1 MSPATISPRRV
12 FEHRLSAALVAY
24 DMLVCV
30 AAMAAAY
37 YLRLHAPSNL
47 LAPLRHAPELY
58 VGAAPVVVLLWLLG
72 FYLMNLYDIRRFQS
86 PFAELL
92 ATFGGVTVATLLVA
106 ASSFLSHT
114 DYSRAIL
121 ILFWG
126 AGLVLTVAERGAF
139 ALYRSNALRRG
150 KGGSRTAIVGCGE
163 LGQVVA
169 ERIRR
174 YHSLGYTQV
183 GFVSTDDGPDSVG
196 GFPVLGKLEELPEI
210 IEEHSVDEVLVA
222 QRDLD
227 VDRLMTVI
235 SRCREL
241 PVQFNLVAGP
251 LQLLTGGA
259 EISGLADLPVVPL
272 ERRHFPWWQS
282 ALKRAMDVVLGAI
295 LLVLAAPLLVIAALL
310 IRRETKAS
318 AIFAQERVGR
328 DGKPFTMLKFRTMA
342 PSADPYADAPLD
354 ENDERVTRIGRWLR
368 RYSLDELPQLINV
381 LRGEMSLV
389 GPRPEMSFIVE
400 RYAPWQQRRLEV
412 RPGLTGLWQIL
423 GRKDLPLRENIE
435 YDFYY
440 LNNRSLLMDLAI
452 LLRTIP
458 AVLRARGAY

>member
-1 MSPATISPRRV
+1 MSEATISPRRA
-12 FEHRLSAALVAY
+12 FEQQVSGVLACCDV
-24 DMLVCV
+24 LVCL
-30 AAMAAAY
+30 AAMGAAY
-37 YLRLHAPSNL
+37 YLRLHAPATL

-58 VGAAPVVVLLWLLG
+58 VGAAPVVVGLWLLG
-72 FYLMNLYDIRRFQS
+72 FYLMDLYDIRRFQS

-92 ATFGGVTVATLLVA
+92 ATFGGVTVATLLIA
-106 ASSFLSHT
+106 AASFLSHT

-126 AGLVLTVAERGAF
+126 AGLVLTIAERGAF
-139 ALYRSNALRRG
+139 ALYRSRALRRG

-174 YHSLGYTQV
+174 YRSLGYTPV
-183 GFVSTDDGPDSVG
+183 GFVSTDHGPESVG
-196 GFPVLGKLEELPEI
+196 GFPVLGRLDGLPEI
-210 IEEHSVDEVLVA
+210 IEEHNVDEVLVA

-241 PVQFNLVAGP
+241 TVQFNLVAGP
-251 LQLLTGGA
+251 LQLLTTGA

-272 ERRHFPWWQS
+272 ERRHFPWWQA
-282 ALKRAMDVVLGAI
+282 ALKRAMDLVLSTM
-295 LLVLAAPLLVIAALL
+295 LLVLAAPLLVIMAVL
-310 IRRETKAS
+310 IRRETGAS
-318 AIFAQERVGR
+318 AIFRQQRIGQ
-328 DGKPFTMLKFRTMA
+328 DGAPFTMLKFRTMTPA
-342 PSADPYADAPLD
+342 TEPYAPGPTNED
-354 ENDERVTRIGRWLR
+354 DERITRTGRWLR

-389 GPRPEMSFIVE
+389 GPRPEMAFIVE
-400 RYAPWQQRRLEV
+400 QYEPWQRRRLEAK
-412 RPGLTGLWQIL
+412 PGLTGLWQIL
-423 GRKDLPLRENIE
+423 GRKDLPLRDNIE

-440 LNNRSLLMDLAI
+440 INNRSLLMDLAI
-452 LLRTIP
+452 LLRTVW
-458 AVLRARGAY
+458 AVARGRGAY